1 MAIFTKEIE
10 FEIRAKYEYGEN
22 LKDLAILY
30 KIPLATIKS
39 RKQVSTKNGDP
50 WIKGFRKR
58 ISYEDFISETE
69 EHKTMLLKVHN
80 QEATEELDHISGLMK
95 IQREE
100 ELKKYSRS
108 QNIGMTNDE
117 YMTLVDFYT
126 DKGMSLDTAT
136 CNANSVLEQRIEE
149 AITRNKNKL
158 PPLIVSKLDSVDK
171 LLDLRNK
178 VSNIYVGKDKADIER
193 IKTETEHKKVE
204 LKGKII
210 DYKLKKKTSLL
221 YLDEE

>member
-22 LKDLAILY
+22 LKDLAIQY

-39 RKQVSTKNGDP
+39 RKQISTKSGDP

-69 EHKTMLLKVHN
+69 DHKAMLLKVHN
-80 QEATEELDHISGLMK
+80 QEATEELDHISELMRV
-95 IQREE
+95 QRSE
-100 ELKKYSRS
+100 ELKKYSRK

-117 YMTLVDFYT
+117 YMTLIDFYVS
-126 DKGMSLDTAT
+126 KGMSLDMAT
-136 CNANSVLEQRIEE
+136 CNANSVLEQRVEE

-158 PPLIVSKLDSVDK
+158 PPLIVNKLESVDK

-178 VSNIYVGKDKADIER
+178 VANIYLGKEKADIER
-193 IKTETEHKKVE
+193 IKIETEQKKVE
-204 LKGKII
+204 LKGKVI
-210 DYKLKKKTSLL
+210 DYKLKEKGALI
-221 YLDEE
+221 YLNEE